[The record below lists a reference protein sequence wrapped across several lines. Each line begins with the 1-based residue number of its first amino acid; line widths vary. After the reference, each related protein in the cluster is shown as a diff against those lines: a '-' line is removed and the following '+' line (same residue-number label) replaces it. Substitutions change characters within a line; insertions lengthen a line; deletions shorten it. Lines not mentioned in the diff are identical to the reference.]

1 MTAPGDGGR
10 RWDEPDLERVE
21 PMGSSEDVT
30 PTAGEPLGGD
40 SGGLGQ
46 YTPMGQVHQE
56 VSFARA
62 LADRFGVA
70 GRILVALML
79 VVGVALI
86 VVPAVLSLLG

>member
-10 RWDEPDLERVE
+10 RWDGSDLDRVE
-21 PMGSSEDVT
+21 PTGSSQDVT
-30 PTAGEPLGGD
+30 PTAGEPLGAD

-46 YTPMGQVHQE
+46 YTPMGQVNQE

-62 LADRFGVA
+62 LADRFGLL
-70 GRILVALML
+70 GR
-79 VVGVALI
+79 VVVLLFLLGGVALI